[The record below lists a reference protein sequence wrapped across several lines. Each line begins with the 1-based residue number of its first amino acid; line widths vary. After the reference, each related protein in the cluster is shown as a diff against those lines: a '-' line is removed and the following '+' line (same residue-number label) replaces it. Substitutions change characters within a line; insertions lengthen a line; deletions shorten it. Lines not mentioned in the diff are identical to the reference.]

1 MIVLLSPAKTLDF
14 ERKPVIAKSSQP
26 RFLDD
31 TLYLVAKLKKLSV
44 RQIQKLMS
52 VSIDIAE
59 LNFER
64 FQNFDQNFHSE
75 NSKQAIMAFT
85 GEVYRGL
92 NCSSFNEADFDFAQ
106 KHVRILSGLYGLLR
120 PLDLIQPYRL
130 EMGTRF
136 KVTSSKTN
144 LYSYWGERLKNNL
157 LEELNPEEKIINLA
171 SNEYVKSTHPKH
183 LNNRILN
190 IKFLDNKN
198 GEYKALMTYAKNARG
213 AMARFIVKNKITN
226 IEELIGFDLNGYHF
240 NSRLSE
246 ANELTFTRDQIPT
259 S

>member
-14 ERKPVIAKSSQP
+14 ESEPLSQSASQP

-31 TLYLVAKLKKLSV
+31 TLYLISKLKKLSS

-52 VSIDIAE
+52 VSPEIAD
-59 LNFER
+59 LNFTR
-64 FQNFDQNFHSE
+64 FQKFENEFHFG

-92 NCSSFNEADFDFAQ
+92 NCSSFQDKDYEFAQ
-106 KHVRILSGLYGLLR
+106 QHVRILSGLYGLLR

-136 KVTSSKTN
+136 KVTAKKQN
-144 LYSYWGERLKNNL
+144 LYAHWGERLNKSL
-157 LEELNPEEKIINLA
+157 LEELDDSDKIINLA
-171 SNEYVKSTHPKH
+171 SNEYVKATHPKQ
-183 LNNRILN
+183 LDNRLIN
-190 IKFLDNKN
+190 INFLDNKN

-213 AMARFIVKNKITN
+213 AMTRFIVKNRITN
-226 IEELIGFDLNGYHF
+226 HKELIGFDLNGYTY
-240 NSRLSE
+240 NSRLSNS
-246 ANELTFTRDQIPT
+246 NEFTFTRDQIPT